1 MIYRSMIDSMRSKP
15 TCFNSLTKDK
25 QEALAETEARLL
37 WLLTEEI
44 MHGLLRSS
52 PVNQPVLD
60 YIESHLKKKNPFVD
74 FPTSMLVPLTF
85 VKRPKLGRRIFL
97 EQLAKDRHTP
107 YPLSRIGDYFYVNE
121 DIKPADLKDITI
133 AEPTTPIT
141 PLTDSDLATQGLMIR
156 GADNNEV
163 EEGGNDEFCQGL
175 GISILTPPERNGFD
189 EEPLEGNQVSHRQLY
204 WLLLIPQPHSVQIY
218 FYSKSFQSVNRS
230 EIIKHTKIKISE
242 VLERTNRLILL
253 HDMEET
259 RLCRY
264 ERLFSVVKK

>member
-1 MIYRSMIDSMRSKP
+1 MIDSMRSKP
-15 TCFNSLTKDK
+15 TCFNSLTRDK

-44 MHGLLRSS
+44 MHGLLRSG
-52 PVNQPVLD
+52 PVHQPVLD
-60 YIESHLKKKNPFVD
+60 YIESQLKKKNPFVD

-85 VKRPKLGRRIFL
+85 VKRVKLGRRIFL
-97 EQLAKDRHTP
+97 EQLAKDKHLP

-121 DIKPADLKDITI
+121 DIKPTDLKESIMT
-133 AEPTTPIT
+133 EPTTPAT

-156 GADNNEV
+156 GADHEHTEA
-163 EEGGNDEFCQGL
+163 EEAGGDEFCQGL
-175 GISILTPPERNGFD
+175 GISIMAPPEHDGM
-189 EEPLEGNQVSHRQLY
+189 EGEPLEASLVSHRQLY

-259 RLCRY
+259 KLCR
-264 ERLFSVVKK
+264 